1 MKREKYKKLSDEEK
15 KKLVLKQK
23 EWFNRQTKKEQDEM
37 REKAKEY
44 SKNTYYNHIVM
55 VKSS

>member
-1 MKREKYKKLSDEEK
+1 MRKKLI
-15 KKLVLKQK
+15 LKQK
-23 EWFNRQTKKEQDEM
+23 EWFIQTKEKQDEM
-37 REKAKEY
+37 REKAREY

>member
-1 MKREKYKKLSDEEK
+1 MRKKLI
-15 KKLVLKQK
+15 LKQK
-23 EWFNRQTKKEQDEM
+23 EWFIQTKGKQDEM
-37 REKAKEY
+37 REKAREY

>member
-1 MKREKYKKLSDEEK
+1 MRKKLI
-15 KKLVLKQK
+15 LKQK
-23 EWFNRQTKKEQDEM
+23 EWFIQTKEKQDEM

>member
-1 MKREKYKKLSDEEK
+1 MRKKLI
-15 KKLVLKQK
+15 LKQK
-23 EWFNRQTKKEQDEM
+23 EWFIQTKEKQDEM
-37 REKAKEY
+37 REKGREY

>member
-1 MKREKYKKLSDEEK
+1 MRKKLI
-15 KKLVLKQK
+15 LKQK
-23 EWFNRQTKKEQDEM
+23 EWFIQTKEKQDEM
-37 REKAKEY
+37 TEKAREY